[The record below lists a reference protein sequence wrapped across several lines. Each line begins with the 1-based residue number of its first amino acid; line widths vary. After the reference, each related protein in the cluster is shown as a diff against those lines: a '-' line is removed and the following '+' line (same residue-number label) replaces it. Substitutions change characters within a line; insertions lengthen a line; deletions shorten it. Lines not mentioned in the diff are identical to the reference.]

1 MSTPLLLELFGGFLA
16 ACMALW
22 FVALSR
28 PADQLAAAQSPADDQ
43 WITTSQAQ
51 RIRSGLEA
59 YVLKPGVV
67 ASLGLLLLRMAIA

>member
-28 PADQLAAAQSPADDQ
+28 PADQPAAAQSPANQ
-43 WITTSQAQ
+43 LLITTGQAQ
-51 RIRSGLEA
+51 RIRSALAA
-59 YVLKPGVV
+59 YVLKPG
-67 ASLGLLLLRMAIA
+67 G